1 MLRRNFLSLSTRTT
15 GVALA
20 ASAIA
25 PHVLAAAT
33 KSKPL
38 GMALVGLGN
47 YSTRQLGPAFK
58 ETTECVLK
66 GVVSGDPAKAKR
78 WAAEYGFAESGIYNY
93 ENFDTIADNPDID
106 IVYIVL
112 PNSMHLEYIER
123 TARAGKHVICE
134 KPMAIDGNESR
145 RAIKACEEAGV
156 MLSVGYRLHFDP
168 NYRALMLARG
178 TPELGEVRYVQ
189 ADMAFPIGDPTQ
201 WRLRKKLA
209 GGGAMYDVG
218 VYCTQSARF
227 FAGEEPVAV
236 TAQEFKTDPVK
247 FAEVDETI
255 MFQLEF
261 PSGATSNCTTSYAF
275 RSNSVHVDY
284 QKGWG
289 ALSPAHSY
297 GPIQGTLKNEAL
309 LPRKFSQ
316 QALQMDDFVRC
327 VRLGVESEVS
337 GVEGLKDMLVVDAIY
352 KSIAAGGKR
361 TLVEPV

>member
-1 MLRRNFLSLSTRTT
+1 MLRRHFLSLSTRTT
-15 GVALA
+15 GAAMA
-20 ASAIA
+20 ASALA
-25 PHVLAAAT
+25 PRMFAAAS

-38 GMALVGLGN
+38 GIALVGLGN
-47 YSTRQLGPAFK
+47 YATRQLGPAFQ

-66 GVVSGDPAKAKR
+66 GVVSGDAAKARR
-78 WAAEYGFAESGIYNY
+78 WAQEYGFPESNIYNY
-93 ENFDTIADNPDID
+93 DNFDSIARNSEID

-112 PNSMHLEYIER
+112 PNSMHLEFIER
-123 TARAGKHVICE
+123 TARAGKHVMCE
-134 KPMAIDGNESR
+134 KPMAIDGRESR
-145 RAIKACEEAGV
+145 QAIAACEQAGV
-156 MLSVGYRLHFDP
+156 QLSVGYRLHFDP

-227 FAGEEPVAV
+227 FVGQEPVAV

-261 PSGATSNCTTSYAF
+261 PNGATANCSTSYAF

-284 QKGWG
+284 QKGSG
-289 ALSPAHSY
+289 MLSPAHSY
-297 GPIQGTLKNEAL
+297 GPVQGTLRNQVLE
-309 LPRKFSQ
+309 PRKFSQ
-316 QALQMDDFVRC
+316 QALQMDDFARC
-327 VRLGVESEVS
+327 VRVGIESEVS
-337 GVEGLKDMLVVDAIY
+337 GLEGLKDMLVVDAVY
-352 KSIAAGGKR
+352 RSIASGGKR
-361 TLVEPV
+361 TLVEAV